1 MQTFYLTGAAEV
13 YSFFD
18 PRSGDRVV
26 AIFMARLHDLEGY
39 GIDGFEFLDQTGLDA
54 DEIFPLARIELG
66 NRGPRNVVI
75 FSQGGLITMNRKGMI
90 SKGLTSAVTDWDEVG
105 AISISNNLVT
115 TDKGAELFPFYSI
128 NKLSE
133 DAMTIFSITE
143 SVGSFEELLSK
154 ADLEEEAQ
162 SHVQLTSAD
171 EKCALLLNDL
181 ARFLAAG

>member
-1 MQTFYLTGAAEV
+1 MQTFYLTGAAEA

-26 AIFMARLHDLEGY
+26 AIFQARLRDLEGH

-54 DEIFPLARIELG
+54 DEIFPLTRIELG

-75 FSQGGLITMNRKGMI
+75 FSQGGLITMSRKGMA
-90 SKGLTSAVTDWDEVG
+90 SKGLTSAVTDWDEIG
-105 AISISNNLVT
+105 SISISNNLLI
-115 TDKGAELFPFYSI
+115 TDDGVELFPFYSI

-133 DAMTIFSITE
+133 DAITIFSITD

-154 ADLEEEAQ
+154 ADLKEEAQ
-162 SHVQLTSAD
+162 SHGQLASAD
-171 EKCALLLNDL
+171 EKCAVLLNDM
-181 ARFLAAG
+181 ARFLAAD